1 MMELIFG
8 MLLKMALGLV
18 ETLLNFF
25 TAFLELDLQQIIDY
39 FPFLVTGLKMF
50 QIIAVG
56 FVAMIAM
63 TGLFRF
69 FAGPKIG
76 RAHV

>member
-39 FPFLVTGLKMF
+39 FPF
-50 QIIAVG
+50 
-56 FVAMIAM
+56 
-63 TGLFRF
+63 
-69 FAGPKIG
+69 
-76 RAHV
+76 